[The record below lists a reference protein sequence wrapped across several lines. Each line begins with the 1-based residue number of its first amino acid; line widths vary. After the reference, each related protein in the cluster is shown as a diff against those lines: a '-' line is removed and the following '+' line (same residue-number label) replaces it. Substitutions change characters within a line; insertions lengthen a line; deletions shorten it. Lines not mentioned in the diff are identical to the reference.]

1 MERGLSRRR
10 RELRPRVHQKTAHSG
25 PEGLLFGIAVKDRRG
40 SRQSL
45 YLRSLFPP
53 VPTCVFPLQRS
64 VKVTIW
70 KAPAS
75 SGSASNRYGFG
86 KPKVLDEN
94 FSPSS
99 FFALIGQRLRRTAS
113 SGIF

>member
-1 MERGLSRRR
+1 MVPASPCTSDHYF
-10 RELRPRVHQKTAHSG
+10 PRFLA
-25 PEGLLFGIAVKDRRG
+25 
-40 SRQSL
+40 
-45 YLRSLFPP
+45 
-53 VPTCVFPLQRS
+53 CVFPLQRS

-86 KPKVLDEN
+86 KLKVLDEN